1 MPQNAL
7 SQTLL
12 AVLLFVLLG
21 FLLWRNTL
29 TPGTGELKHEA
40 ETDQRFTGFVARQFG
55 VMGNLQWTLNGTAVQ
70 HGTGDR
76 GYDMQNPVITVEDRQ
91 QNTPPWQLSAPLGTA
106 NAALTEIRL
115 TDGVTG
121 QRAAYNRQG
130 PLRFTTKTLLIE
142 PKTQTAHSA
151 DNSRFAELGTDGNP
165 VWHSNSI
172 GFRLNYKDQRLDQF
186 QVRDHYQPPATTNRH
201 ATPTNQQRDS
211 TIPSASH
218 LPGAQP

>member
-7 SQTLL
+7 SQTFL

-29 TPGTGELKHEA
+29 NPSTGALKQVA

-55 VMGNLQWTLNGTAVQ
+55 VNGDLQWTLNGTAVQ

-91 QNTPPWQLSAPLGTA
+91 QQTPPWQLSAPLGTA
-106 NAALTEIRL
+106 DAALTEIRL
-115 TDGVTG
+115 SGGVTG
-121 QRAAYNRQG
+121 QRAAYNQQG

-151 DNSRFAELGTDGNP
+151 DNSQFAELGKGGNP
-165 VWHSNSI
+165 IWHSESI
-172 GFRLNYKDQRLDQF
+172 GFRLNYKDQHLEQF
-186 QVRDHYQPPATTNRH
+186 KVRDHYQPPAITNTH
-201 ATPTNQQRDS
+201 AIPTKQQSDS
-211 TIPSASH
+211 SAPSASH
-218 LPGAQP
+218 RPGAQP